1 MPVPKVKAQ
10 ARAKEYI
17 KQEFNATKTIEAL
30 EPSKS
35 KAVASQTAHR
45 MLSNVEFKTALQEE
59 MSIQGIDDKFISRIL
74 KRNINQPKNIS
85 ASNQAIDIHNKVLGN
100 YAPEKKE
107 TVNLNINIQDP
118 QAVTNRIHDIQQE
131 LGQLEEEG

>member
-17 KQEFNATKTIEAL
+17 KQEYNATKTIKAL

-35 KAVASQTAHR
+35 HNVAKQTAHR
-45 MLSNVEFKTALQEE
+45 MLSNVDFKTALQEE
-59 MSIQGIDDKFISRIL
+59 MNEQGIDDRFISRIL

-107 TVNLNINIQDP
+107 TINLNINIKDP
-118 QAVTNRIHDIQQE
+118 NAVSKRIEDINNE
-131 LGQLEEEG
+131 LNQLREEG